1 MRRVVLVVDD
11 NEINRL
17 NIRLLL
23 KDSYDVLEAG
33 DVREAEAML
42 AGHRIDLVVLD
53 LALPPEPDNPE
64 IGMDY
69 LQRLRCETPDIP
81 VVVVTGHDERR
92 LATRAR
98 RLGALNF
105 FGKPFDPDEVR
116 DTIEQAMEASWQRM
130 REQELGRQLAER
142 MGDRLLGS
150 SEAIRQLRALIAQ
163 VAPTPSTV
171 LIRGETG
178 SGKELVARLLHAQSE
193 RRDQPFIPV
202 NCAAISA
209 GHLESELFGHE
220 KGAFAGATRRTL
232 GWFERASGGTLFLDE
247 VAGLPAPVQ
256 GKLLR
261 VLESGE
267 FSRLGGEAVLHCDVR
282 LICSTRQPLEALVEK
297 GVFRDD
303 LYYRIHVVD
312 IEVPP
317 LRAHIED
324 VPELAEYFL
333 ERKALLCNKHVEGFS
348 GSVMREL
355 MDYDWPGNVRELEN
369 VIERAV
375 VLATSGTID
384 SLPPLTRH
392 LVEPTREDLLG
403 AWFARL
409 PEKPIDGDALI
420 EEFERQLVLTAL
432 ERNHGVKARA
442 GRWLGF
448 ADKAKDRMRYLCNKH
463 NIHPQEDPV
472 S

>member
-23 KDSYDVLEAG
+23 KGSYDVLEAG

-42 AGHRIDLVVLD
+42 AGHRIDLIVLD

-69 LQRLRCETPDIP
+69 LQRLSSETPDIP
-81 VVVVTGHDERR
+81 VVVVTGHDERK
-92 LATRAR
+92 LAIRAR

-142 MGDRLLGS
+142 MGSKLLGS

-193 RRDQPFIPV
+193 RRDHPFIPV
-202 NCAAISA
+202 NCAAFSA
-209 GHLESELFGHE
+209 GLLESELFGHE
-220 KGAFAGATRRTL
+220 KGAFAGATRRAL

-247 VAGLPAPVQ
+247 VAGLPASVQ

-267 FSRLGGEAVLHCDVR
+267 FSRLGGDAVLHCDVR
-282 LICSTRQPLEALVEK
+282 LICSTKQPIETLVET
-297 GVFRDD
+297 GEFRVD

-375 VLATSGTID
+375 VLATSSTID

-392 LVEPTREDLLG
+392 LVESEREDLLG
-403 AWFARL
+403 AWFAQL

-420 EEFERQLVLTAL
+420 EAFERQLVLTAL
-432 ERNHGVKARA
+432 ERSHGVKARA

-463 NIHPQEDPV
+463 NIHPQEDMA